1 MKQYLIAVF
10 LLLTIWLGGC
20 EWNQS
25 NPELNTPEVINTHEE
40 IPAEVII
47 EEEEE
52 FVYQTGAILEW
63 SGLIYRNEE
72 YGFEIR
78 LPQEYGRMKIEEYY
92 RNNILSSI
100 QIYLFVY
107 DYIKD
112 NNHKEDTYVHM
123 AELKLMTFLEY
134 DKERKEACIIFGDP
148 NDHECIKHTGLFGH
162 FLWEHNN
169 WYFSMNMGNWSTLEG
184 ENCCLDRSIISEI
197 LYSFKFI

>member
-1 MKQYLIAVF
+1 
-10 LLLTIWLGGC
+10 
-20 EWNQS
+20 
-25 NPELNTPEVINTHEE
+25 
-40 IPAEVII
+40 
-47 EEEEE
+47 
-52 FVYQTGAILEW
+52 
-63 SGLIYRNEE
+63 
-72 YGFEIR
+72 
-78 LPQEYGRMKIEEYY
+78 MKIEEYY

-162 FLWEHNN
+162 FL
-169 WYFSMNMGNWSTLEG
+169 
-184 ENCCLDRSIISEI
+184 
-197 LYSFKFI
+197 